1 MSTVFTILS
10 DLQQD
15 IGDLLESSQG
25 KITCKVNSEIVR
37 LVQKSGLE
45 QAARNISDADLKKLA
60 VILDKN
66 IKNMVTATQ
75 SLTCNIKGGKKRS
88 KKGGADSKFAIFL
101 DGTTNIESKGG
112 TGKGRSGRSTRG
124 TASVNSR
131 RRGSRQEPEE
141 ESSDEEDDEAGV
153 NQTPITPPISP
164 QYSPT
169 NPPSSGQQVPPSRS
183 QYAMGSRVVGDPMP
197 TNPGIAQD
205 MFANLDGYELL
216 GFFYL
221 VLINVVLAGTGAYTA
236 AINFVAG
243 GVGEGIFDLPNIES
257 VCGIVNR
264 EIRNQGA
271 NFINP
276 TMECQEAQNRWNQI
290 VASLG
295 ILTFLILAILSARG
309 ARRIDTSAS
318 TRGGI
323 AMSYELGMSGVANV
337 SDVLRGYPKGA
348 TPPRNDTRSP
358 AAQILAAPIQSLA
371 NLASSLY
378 NSAASLSFYTP
389 PQESGQSGQQQPPIP
404 GQLALQDITRT
415 PPVVT
420 PADRQSQELTPPPP
434 SQTPMGTSSGRTLGS
449 PSDAVPA
456 TDRET
461 IRARRVALLSSQ
473 SGTRPRSDSVD
484 SNASNVSELTE
495 DSSKNGGRKKR
506 STRKRGHKKGK
517 KSKKSRKTRR
527 KAPKKTRKVNKNKNK
542 KGKKAKKAR
551 KTRRR

>member
-1 MSTVFTILS
+1 MSSVFTILS

-15 IGDLLESSQG
+15 IGDLLASSQG
-25 KITCKVNSEIVR
+25 KITCKVNSQIVS

-45 QAARNISDADLKKLA
+45 QAAGNISDADLKKLA

-66 IKNMVTATQ
+66 IKNMTTATQ

-101 DGTTNIESKGG
+101 DGTTNFDSKGG
-112 TGKGRSGRSTRG
+112 TGRGRSGRTTRG
-124 TASVNSR
+124 TASVGSR
-131 RRGSRQEPEE
+131 RSRRGQAEEPE
-141 ESSDEEDDEAGV
+141 ESSDEEEEEAVV
-153 NQTPITPPISP
+153 NQTPNTPPRSP

-169 NPPSSGQQVPPSRS
+169 NPSSSSQQ
-183 QYAMGSRVVGDPMP
+183 AMGSRVVGDPMP

-236 AINFVAG
+236 AINFIAG
-243 GVGEGIFDLPNIES
+243 GVGEGMFDLPNLDS
-257 VCGIVNR
+257 VCNIVNR

-295 ILTFLILAILSARG
+295 ILTFLILAIISARG

-318 TRGGI
+318 TRGGL
-323 AMSYELGMSGVANV
+323 AMGYELSMSGVANV

-348 TPPRNDTRSP
+348 APPRNDTRSS
-358 AAQILAAPIQSLA
+358 AAQVLAAPIQSLA
-371 NLASSLY
+371 NLANSLY
-378 NSAASLSFYTP
+378 NAAPSLSFYTP

-420 PADRQSQELTPPPP
+420 QAADRQSQELTPPPN
-434 SQTPMGTSSGRTLGS
+434 QTPMGTSSALVALSSTRVLTWTKS
-449 PSDAVPA
+449 PA
-456 TDRET
+456 TT
-461 IRARRVALLSSQ
+461 SVSQ
-473 SGTRPRSDSVD
+473 ST
-484 SNASNVSELTE
+484 A
-495 DSSKNGGRKKR
+495 
-506 STRKRGHKKGK
+506 
-517 KSKKSRKTRR
+517 
-527 KAPKKTRKVNKNKNK
+527 
-542 KGKKAKKAR
+542 
-551 KTRRR
+551 

>member
-1 MSTVFTILS
+1 MSSVFTILS

-45 QAARNISDADLKKLA
+45 QAAGNISDADLKKLA

-66 IKNMVTATQ
+66 IKNMTTATQ

-101 DGTTNIESKGG
+101 DGTTNFDSKGG
-112 TGKGRSGRSTRG
+112 TGRGRSGRSTRG
-124 TASVNSR
+124 TASVGSR
-131 RRGSRQEPEE
+131 RSRRQAEEPE
-141 ESSDEEDDEAGV
+141 ESSDEDGEDEAGV

-169 NPPSSGQQVPPSRS
+169 NPPSSSQQVPPSSS
-183 QYAMGSRVVGDPMP
+183 QQAMGSRVVGDPMP
-197 TNPGIAQD
+197 TSPGIAQD

-243 GVGEGIFDLPNIES
+243 NVGEGMFDLPNLDS
-257 VCGIVNR
+257 VCNIVNR

-295 ILTFLILAILSARG
+295 ILTFLILAIISARG

-358 AAQILAAPIQSLA
+358 AAQVLAAPIQSLA
-371 NLASSLY
+371 NLATSLY
-378 NSAASLSFYTP
+378 NAAPSLSFYTP

-404 GQLALQDITRT
+404 GQLALQDIQRT

-420 PADRQSQELTPPPP
+420 QAADRQSQELTPPP

-473 SGTRPRSDSVD
+473 SGTRPRSNSVD
-484 SNASNVSELTE
+484 SNASNVSDLTD
-495 DSSKNGGRKKR
+495 DSKEGGRKTR
-506 STRKRGHKKGK
+506 RTRKRGHKKGK

-527 KAPKKTRKVNKNKNK
+527 KAPKKTRKVNKNK